1 MIAAKRP
8 EQCRLGGNPS
18 DFTHFRPG
26 QSIAAYLGNCWS
38 PAEVQKVYPDH
49 LLVAGRRL
57 GSRARVTFSVHDAR
71 NASNSAELLAAAKEQ
86 ARRRK
91 QEIAAELEQEELEAD
106 Q

>member
-1 MIAAKRP
+1 MDRP
-8 EQCRLGGNPS
+8 EQRRLRGNPL
-18 DFTHFRPG
+18 DFTAFRPF
-26 QSIAAYLGNCWS
+26 QAIAVYLGNCWS
-38 PAEVQKVYPDH
+38 PAEVQRVHHDR

-57 GSRARVTFSVHDAR
+57 GSRARVTFCVHDAR